1 MPPVAE
7 ALLFFTIF
15 IKNIPLPH
23 FIGGVMVIALIAV
36 IVVALVV
43 VFEIVRVKDKE
54 INNLHSKLREKEQ
67 ELKNEQQKLYDLTHP
82 QDEKEAK

>member
-1 MPPVAE
+1 
-7 ALLFFTIF
+7 
-15 IKNIPLPH
+15 
-23 FIGGVMVIALIAV
+23 MVIALIAV